1 MNEPQIPTAPR
12 EALDLARLLGQR
24 RAFAAVAGRCSA
36 AHAQLLRQIH
46 DEKLYLPHAAT
57 WEAFCGPNLAVSRRH
72 ADRLIGLLNRF
83 GPIYCEITQLIGLSP
98 RQYLAIEPAVREHS
112 LLING
117 EAVSLIPENAPK
129 LLEAVGEVLNQ
140 SRRKRRAR
148 PPETMHT
155 RIANLTVRGRT
166 IANQLVALYNSSS
179 SARDREL
186 ILESATELRMILM
199 QPGMD

>member
-1 MNEPQIPTAPR
+1 MNEPQAP
-12 EALDLARLLGQR
+12 DLARLLGQR

-46 DEKLYLPHAAT
+46 DQKLYLPYART

-72 ADRLIGLLNRF
+72 ADRLISLLNRF
-83 GPIYCEITQLIGLSP
+83 GPIYFEITQLIGLSP
-98 RQYLAIEPAVREHS
+98 RQYLAIEPVVRENS
-112 LLING
+112 LLVNG

-129 LLEAVGEVLNQ
+129 LLEAIGEVLNQ
-140 SRRKRRAR
+140 PRRTRCRVR
-148 PPETMHT
+148 PPESVRT
-155 RIANLTVRGRT
+155 RVASLTARARV

-186 ILESATELRMILM
+186 ILESATELRLILM
-199 QPGMD
+199 QPDGD